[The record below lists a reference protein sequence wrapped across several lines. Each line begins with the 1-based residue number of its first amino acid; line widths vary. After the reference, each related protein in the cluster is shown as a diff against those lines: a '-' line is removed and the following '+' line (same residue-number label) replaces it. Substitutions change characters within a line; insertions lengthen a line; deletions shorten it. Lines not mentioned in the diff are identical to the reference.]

1 MSITQSRN
9 VEYLALGKV
18 AAGAPVATEA
28 ISALLDGEIALFSVG
43 GSRLVASAAND
54 NFIIAVGGSDS
65 KPAFVSEAIKASSV
79 KAISTKAHAP
89 ATEQKDSIGFNGAT
103 GSIATLTA
111 SNLYMVDV
119 MVQELLTSN
128 TDGRYIK
135 HFQYNST
142 AVVPTQAEIAGGLA
156 LSAYNNFKRDAETWA
171 VVEMLMD
178 AGADVALGTSVNDVV
193 FVNGSKVISAADID
207 DATGA
212 GTALAV
218 GDYLRVGTG
227 ATDPVYKIV
236 SIDATA
242 NTAVLDRPYVGTSQT
257 LADTALKQIEAS
269 TVAARNCGITITG
282 QPLSF
287 VVGKEQYKQVRWE
300 LVLKDFG
307 STASVREANAYKGTG
322 TYREIAEKEWF
333 LKGFEGEG
341 YRMGAPSN
349 HPFVGKADSALT
361 YDTTTILFEDS
372 SLVGFQNEVSPKQIS
387 IASPSTLGAST
398 YMNHTNGFWAVLEDL
413 TGITVSA
420 V

>member
-43 GSRLVASAAND
+43 GSRLAAAAAND

-79 KAISTKAHAP
+79 KAISTKAYVA
-89 ATEQKDSIGFNGAT
+89 AAEQSDSIGYNGAT

-135 HFQYNST
+135 HFQWKSG
-142 AVVPTQAEIAGGLA
+142 VVAPTQMDI
-156 LSAYNNFKRDAETWA
+156 AYNLVVSGIKNFAREAEDYLQFDIHSDDTGA
-171 VVEMLMD
+171 ANTG
-178 AGADVALGTSVNDVV
+178 AGTITLD
-193 FVNGSKVISAADID
+193 NGSKVATFGTDV
-207 DATGA
+207 DAVA
-212 GTALAV
+212 VV
-218 GDYLRVGTG
+218 GDFVRFDESAGG
-227 ATDPVYKIV
+227 ATAVTDAVYKVIAL
-236 SIDATA
+236 DTT
-242 NTAVLDRPYVGTSQT
+242 NQLMTLDRPYTGTSLSAAAEANAVVIT
-257 LADTALKQIEAS
+257 LALANAG
-269 TVAARNCGITITG
+269 AAGLTLTG
-282 QPLSF
+282 KPLSF

-300 LVLKDFG
+300 LILKDFG
-307 STASVREANAYKGTG
+307 STASVRASSAYKGTG
-322 TYREIAEKEWF
+322 TYKEIAEKEWF

-341 YRMGAPSN
+341 YRMGEPTIHSFA
-349 HPFVGKADSALT
+349 GATDSTLT
-361 YDTTTILFEDS
+361 YDTTTIVFEDS

-398 YMNHTNGFWAVLEDL
+398 YMNHANGLWAVLEDL
-413 TGITVSA
+413 TGITVAA